1 MKQRSIS
8 VDIAKGIAI
17 TAIVLGHISY
27 AYPKTSLLDAHDLI
41 YLWHV
46 PVFFILGGFFIKE
59 EQLLQPWTWFK
70 KKFLKLYLK
79 ILYFYIPAVLL
90 HNVFI
95 NIGWYS
101 TESVN
106 PVISSYI
113 TIDFVKQTVL
123 SILCAGREPI
133 LGAMWFVYV
142 LFMALIGLSL
152 ISWLLNKL
160 NKDKSKLSCL
170 RFIILLAFTIVSGI
184 VSNKY
189 GFTIR
194 RFSNVFT
201 AMLLIDI
208 GWIMNKK
215 WQLKYNNKYI
225 VVICAL
231 IAFEIV
237 CMLGGVELNGN
248 EYKDITQLIIAAPA
262 VLYCI
267 MYFSKKIEHT
277 LIGKGLAKAGFDS
290 FYIMALHF
298 VGFKVCT
305 ISLHTIGLGGYA
317 IRINSYYWQ

>member
-1 MKQRSIS
+1 MLAERSLS

-17 TAIVLGHISY
+17 IAIVLGHINY
-27 AYPKTSLLDAHDLI
+27 DYPKFSLVNAHDLI

-59 EQLLQPWTWFK
+59 KQLLQPWKWFK

-95 NIGWYS
+95 KIGWYS
-101 TESVN
+101 TTSTN
-106 PVISSYI
+106 LVINSYT
-113 TIDFVKQTVL
+113 TIDFLKQIVL
-123 SILCAGREPI
+123 VILCAGREPI

-142 LFMALIGLSL
+142 LFMALIGISI
-152 ISWLLNKL
+152 ISWLINKFF
-160 NKDKSKLSCL
+160 KDKSKSYWI
-170 RFIILLAFTIVSGI
+170 RFIVLLALTIVFGI

-189 GFTIR
+189 GITLK

-208 GWIMNKK
+208 GWIMNRKL
-215 WQLKYNNKYI
+215 QLKYDNGYF
-225 VVICAL
+225 VVICAML
-231 IAFEIV
+231 AFEIV

-248 EYKDITQLIIAAPA
+248 AYKDITQLVVAAPA

-267 MYFSKKIEHT
+267 MFFAKKIEHSV
-277 LIGKGLAKAGFDS
+277 IGKGLAKAGYDS

-298 VGFKVCT
+298 VGFKFCT
-305 ISLHTIGLGGYA
+305 MTLNVIGLGGV
-317 IRINSYYWQ
+317 NCQG